1 MSELAFKRGTTFRK
15 RVAYI
20 PGDNEPATLVDTAIS
35 SEIRT
40 AVGGT
45 LIATL
50 VVEKN
55 ADNLGFT
62 VKAPGGTATWPLGV
76 AHWDIKFVFPGDDI
90 QFTKTESIEVLR
102 EVTQCQP

>member
-1 MSELAFKRGTTFRK
+1 MNGFAFKRGSTFK
-15 RVAYI
+15 RVLAYT
-20 PGDNEPATLVDTAIS
+20 PGTNEPATLVDTAIA

-40 AVGGT
+40 PRGA

-50 VVEKN
+50 VVERT

-62 VKAPGGTATWPLGV
+62 VKAPGGTDGWPLGP
-76 AHWDIKFVFPGDDI
+76 AHWDVKFVFPGDDI
-90 QFTKTESIEVLR
+90 KFTDTTSIDVLQ